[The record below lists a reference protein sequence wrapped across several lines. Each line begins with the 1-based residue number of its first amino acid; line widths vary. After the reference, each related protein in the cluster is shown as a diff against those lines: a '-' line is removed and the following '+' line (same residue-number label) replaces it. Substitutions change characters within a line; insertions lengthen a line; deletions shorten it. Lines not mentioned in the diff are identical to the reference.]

1 MLSLIAIIASIWIV
15 LPPANMGLL
24 PLRIIAIEISPI
36 LVLFN
41 LFSLFISSNK
51 WLSLLALIISLIPL
65 IQFPSTRE
73 RCKQAIEEVIGTKY
87 LTLISGV
94 IPQEIVVET
103 DREFAH
109 LDGVKLTFNVY
120 RPQREGKYPTLI
132 MIYGGAWRS
141 GNPNNNQVFSRYLA
155 KRGYT
160 VISID
165 YRHAP
170 KYTFPVQLNDIQ
182 LALSY
187 IHDHPE
193 TLGVDLERVAI
204 MGRSAG
210 GHLATLA
217 TLQPG
222 AIAFKAL
229 INYYGPINLTEA
241 YFNPPRPDPI
251 NTREILK
258 DFLGGTPETRPELYQ
273 QASPI
278 SYTDIPFVPTLLVY
292 PSQDHLVQAKYAR
305 ELYEKLKARGNQ
317 VVFLDIP
324 WSEHAFDE
332 VFRGLSNRLVLYY
345 TEAFLVSLLK
355 I

>member
-15 LPPANMGLL
+15 LPAPNMWLL

-65 IQFPSTRE
+65 IQFPSTKE
-73 RCKQAIEEVIGTKY
+73 SFKQAIEEVIGTKY
-87 LTLISGV
+87 LTLISG
-94 IPQEIVVET
+94 IISQEIVVET
-103 DREFAH
+103 DREFATF
-109 LDGVKLTFNVY
+109 DDVKLTLNVY
-120 RPQREGKYPTLI
+120 RPQREDKYPTVI

-141 GNPNNNQVFSRYLA
+141 GNPDNNQVFSRYLA

-187 IHDHPE
+187 IHNHADS
-193 TLGVDLERVAI
+193 LGVDLERVAI

-210 GHLATLA
+210 GHLATLT

-241 YFNPPRPDPI
+241 YLNPPIPDPI
-251 NTREILK
+251 DTREVLK
-258 DFLGGTPETRPELYQ
+258 DFLGGTPETKPELYQ

-278 SYTDIPFVPTLLVY
+278 SYTDIPFLPTLLVY
-292 PSQDHLVQAKYAR
+292 PSQDHLVQAKYGR
-305 ELYEKLKARGNQ
+305 DLYEKLKAKGNQ

-324 WSEHAFDE
+324 WAEHAFDE
-332 VFRGLSNRLVLYY
+332 VFWGLSNQLILYY
-345 TEAFLVSLLK
+345 TKAFLATYIK